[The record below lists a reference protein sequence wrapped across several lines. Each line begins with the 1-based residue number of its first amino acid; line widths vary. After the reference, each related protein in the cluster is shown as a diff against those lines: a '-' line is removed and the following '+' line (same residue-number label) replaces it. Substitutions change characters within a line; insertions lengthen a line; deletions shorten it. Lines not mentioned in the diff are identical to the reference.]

1 MPVRLNRTQRVTPAS
16 RVSDTPYMPTP
27 KLARL
32 PIVDRGF
39 LFYNGKSLD
48 PSDFTDTDYDVKRLS
63 GRCRDCG
70 KVLYAIK
77 AVPVPDEYAQDVDGD
92 DTPVVMCDGCRAIMV
107 DSI

>member
-1 MPVRLNRTQRVTPAS
+1 M
-16 RVSDTPYMPTP
+16 
-27 KLARL
+27 
-32 PIVDRGF
+32 
-39 LFYNGKSLD
+39 
-48 PSDFTDTDYDVKRLS
+48 KRLS